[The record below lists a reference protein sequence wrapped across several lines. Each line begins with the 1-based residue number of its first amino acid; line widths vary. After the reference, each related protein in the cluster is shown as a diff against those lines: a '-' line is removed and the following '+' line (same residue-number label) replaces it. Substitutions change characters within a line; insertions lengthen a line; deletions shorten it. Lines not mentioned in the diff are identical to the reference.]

1 MDPSHSSP
9 LGASHSDVSRPDEG
23 YRGTHCPDEYIVPP
37 MPSTGLCAYEAIRV
51 PNMPLFGRSEMGGS
65 GSAGS
70 GEERRGLGQPG
81 CEEAAARVVSGAGG
95 SCTRSGETHRRG
107 GRTGGVTSHGSP
119 HWNLIF
125 IYPGFT
131 LLLFPETFLK
141 TVFFPVL
148 IYFGFPF
155 PAKSGRPFGE
165 IAPVLPQITSDFG
178 NQQREERGSKSSKEK
193 SRKRDWVRERARAS
207 EKRED
212 RGKVSDLLLGVTARA
227 RREPSPSGSRVGPA
241 ALTDRQTDTAPRP
254 SAHLLPGR
262 RPTVDAAA
270 SRGQEPEPAPGGGVE
285 GVGAR
290 GVALKLFIQLL
301 GCSRSGGAVVRL
313 GAADPSET
321 GRSASSVREEP
332 QSAEGEEEE
341 EKEEERG
348 PRWRLGSRK
357 PGSWTGEAAV
367 CADSAPAARAPQA
380 LARALAPGGRGARL
394 GAEES
399 GRPRSPSQ
407 RGSASRASPGRA
419 SETMN
424 FLLSWVHWSLALLLY
439 LHHAK
444 WSQAAP
450 MTAGEQKPHEVVK
463 FMDVYQRSYC
473 RPIETLVDIF
483 QEYPD
488 EIEYIFKPSCVPLMR
503 CGGCCN
509 DEGLECVPTEEF
521 NITMQIMR
529 IKPHQGQH
537 IGEMSFLQHN
547 KCECRP
553 KKDRARQEKKSVRGK
568 GKGQKRK
575 RKKSRYKSWSVPCG
589 PCSERRKHLFVQD
602 PQTCKC
608 SCKNTDSR
616 CKARQ
621 LELNERTCRCDKPR
635 R

>member
-1 MDPSHSSP
+1 QE
-9 LGASHSDVSRPDEG
+9 LQREVE
-23 YRGTHCPDEYIVPP
+23 
-37 MPSTGLCAYEAIRV
+37 
-51 PNMPLFGRSEMGGS
+51 
-65 GSAGS
+65 
-70 GEERRGLGQPG
+70 EERETGS
-81 CEEAAARVVSGAGG
+81 ESAR
-95 SCTRSGETHRRG
+95 R
-107 GRTGGVTSHGSP
+107 
-119 HWNLIF
+119 
-125 IYPGFT
+125 
-131 LLLFPETFLK
+131 
-141 TVFFPVL
+141 
-148 IYFGFPF
+148 
-155 PAKSGRPFGE
+155 
-165 IAPVLPQITSDFG
+165 
-178 NQQREERGSKSSKEK
+178 
-193 SRKRDWVRERARAS
+193 RAS
-207 EKRED
+207 NDRD

-227 RREPSPSGSRVGPA
+227 RREPSPLGSCIGPA

-262 RPTVDAAA
+262 RPRVDAAA

-290 GVALKLFIQLL
+290 GIAVKLFVQLL
-301 GCSRSGGAVVRL
+301 GCSRSGGAVVRA
-313 GAADPSET
+313 GAAEPSGT
-321 GRSASSVREEP
+321 GRSASPGREEP
-332 QSAEGEEEE
+332 QSEEGEEEE

-348 PRWRLGSRK
+348 PRWRLGARK

-367 CADSAPAARAPQA
+367 CADSAPAARATQA
-380 LARALAPGGRGARL
+380 LARASAPGGRGARL

-399 GRPRSPSQ
+399 GPPRSPSR
-407 RGSASRASPGRA
+407 RGSASRAGPGRA

-450 MTAGEQKPHEVVK
+450 MADGEHKPHEVVK

-537 IGEMSFLQHN
+537 IGEMSFLQHS

-553 KKDRARQEKKSVRGK
+553 KKDRAKEN
-568 GKGQKRK
+568 
-575 RKKSRYKSWSVPCG
+575 PCG

-621 LELNERTCRCDKPR
+621 LELNERTCRLVPR
-635 R
+635 GGASQRGASHRDRERKEERESAHGRI

>member
-1 MDPSHSSP
+1 MGQVKRRKFKGIPSISYAAAWSMEP
-9 LGASHSDVSRPDEG
+9 SQSWGVQAVVTRGRSATTGKLVNLGAQRLRVSEDASVSQELQRS
-23 YRGTHCPDEYIVPP
+23 RG
-37 MPSTGLCAYEAIRV
+37 
-51 PNMPLFGRSEMGGS
+51 
-65 GSAGS
+65 
-70 GEERRGLGQPG
+70 
-81 CEEAAARVVSGAGG
+81 
-95 SCTRSGETHRRG
+95 
-107 GRTGGVTSHGSP
+107 
-119 HWNLIF
+119 
-125 IYPGFT
+125 
-131 LLLFPETFLK
+131 
-141 TVFFPVL
+141 
-148 IYFGFPF
+148 
-155 PAKSGRPFGE
+155 
-165 IAPVLPQITSDFG
+165 
-178 NQQREERGSKSSKEK
+178 
-193 SRKRDWVRERARAS
+193 RERETGSESARRRAS
-207 EKRED
+207 NDRD

-227 RREPSPSGSRVGPA
+227 RREPSPSGSCIGPA

-254 SAHLLPGR
+254 SAHLLPGP
-262 RPTVDAAA
+262 RPRVDAAA

-290 GVALKLFIQLL
+290 GIAVKLFVQLL
-301 GCSRSGGAVVRL
+301 GCSRSGGAVVRA
-313 GAADPSET
+313 GAAEPSGT
-321 GRSASSVREEP
+321 GRSASPGRAEP
-332 QSAEGEEEE
+332 QSEEGEEEE

-348 PRWRLGSRK
+348 PRWRLGARK

-367 CADSAPAARAPQA
+367 CADSAPAARATQA
-380 LARALAPGGRGARL
+380 LARALVPGGRGARL

-399 GRPRSPSQ
+399 ELPRSPSR
-407 RGSASRASPGRA
+407 RGSASRAGPGRA
-419 SETMN
+419 FETMN
-424 FLLSWVHWSLALLLY
+424 FLLSWVHWTFALLLY

-450 MTAGEQKPHEVVK
+450 MADGEHKPHEVVK

-537 IGEMSFLQHN
+537 IGEMSFLQHS

-589 PCSERRKHLFVQD
+589 PCSERRRHLFVQD

>member
-1 MDPSHSSP
+1 QE
-9 LGASHSDVSRPDEG
+9 L
-23 YRGTHCPDEYIVPP
+23 
-37 MPSTGLCAYEAIRV
+37 
-51 PNMPLFGRSEMGGS
+51 
-65 GSAGS
+65 
-70 GEERRGLGQPG
+70 
-81 CEEAAARVVSGAGG
+81 
-95 SCTRSGETHRRG
+95 
-107 GRTGGVTSHGSP
+107 
-119 HWNLIF
+119 
-125 IYPGFT
+125 
-131 LLLFPETFLK
+131 
-141 TVFFPVL
+141 
-148 IYFGFPF
+148 
-155 PAKSGRPFGE
+155 
-165 IAPVLPQITSDFG
+165 
-178 NQQREERGSKSSKEK
+178 QREVEEDRETGSESA
-193 SRKRDWVRERARAS
+193 RWRARN
-207 EKRED
+207 ERD
-212 RGKVSDLLLGVTARA
+212 RGKVSDLILGVTARA
-227 RREPSPSGSRVGPA
+227 RREPSPSGSHVGPA
-241 ALTDRQTDTAPRP
+241 ALTDRQTDTAPCP

-290 GVALKLFIQLL
+290 GVALKLFVQLL
-301 GCSRSGGAVVRL
+301 GCSRSGGAVVRA
-313 GAADPSET
+313 GAAEPSGT
-321 GRSASSVREEP
+321 GRSASSGREEP
-332 QSAEGEEEE
+332 QSEEGEEEE

-357 PGSWTGEAAV
+357 PGSWTGDAAV
-367 CADSAPAARAPQA
+367 CTDSAPAARAPQA
-380 LARALAPGGRGARL
+380 LARASAPGGRGARL

-399 GRPRSPSQ
+399 GPPRSPSR
-407 RGSASRASPGRA
+407 RGSASRAGPGRA

-450 MTAGEQKPHEVVK
+450 MAEGEQKPHEVVK

-553 KKDRARQEKKSVRGK
+553 KKDRARQEN
-568 GKGQKRK
+568 
-575 RKKSRYKSWSVPCG
+575 PCG

>member
-1 MDPSHSSP
+1 M
-9 LGASHSDVSRPDEG
+9 
-23 YRGTHCPDEYIVPP
+23 
-37 MPSTGLCAYEAIRV
+37 
-51 PNMPLFGRSEMGGS
+51 
-65 GSAGS
+65 
-70 GEERRGLGQPG
+70 
-81 CEEAAARVVSGAGG
+81 
-95 SCTRSGETHRRG
+95 
-107 GRTGGVTSHGSP
+107 
-119 HWNLIF
+119 
-125 IYPGFT
+125 
-131 LLLFPETFLK
+131 
-141 TVFFPVL
+141 
-148 IYFGFPF
+148 
-155 PAKSGRPFGE
+155 
-165 IAPVLPQITSDFG
+165 
-178 NQQREERGSKSSKEK
+178 
-193 SRKRDWVRERARAS
+193 
-207 EKRED
+207 
-212 RGKVSDLLLGVTARA
+212 SDLLFGVTARA
-227 RREPSPSGSRVGPA
+227 QREPSPSGSRIRPV
-241 ALTDRQTDTAPRP
+241 ALTDRQTDTASSP

-262 RPTVDAAA
+262 PPTVDAAA
-270 SRGQEPEPAPGGGVE
+270 SRGQDPEPAPRGGVE
-285 GVGAR
+285 GVGVR
-290 GVALKLFIQLL
+290 GFALKLFVQLL
-301 GCSRSGGAVVRL
+301 GCSRSGGAVVRAE
-313 GAADPSET
+313 GAEPSGA
-321 GRSASSVREEP
+321 GRSASSGREKP
-332 QSAEGEEEE
+332 RPKEGEEEE

-348 PRWRLGSRK
+348 PRWPLGSRK

-367 CADSAPAARAPQA
+367 CADRAPAARASQA
-380 LARALAPGGRGARL
+380 LARALAPGGKGARQ

-399 GRPRSPSQ
+399 GPPRSPSR
-407 RGSASRASPGRA
+407 RGSVSRAGPGRA

-450 MTAGEQKPHEVVK
+450 MAEGEQKPHEVVK
-463 FMDVYQRSYC
+463 FLDVYQRSYC

-488 EIEYIFKPSCVPLMR
+488 EIEFIFKPSCVPLMR

-509 DEGLECVPTEEF
+509 DEGLECVPTQEF

-537 IGEMSFLQHN
+537 IGEMSFLQHS

-553 KKDRARQEKKSVRGK
+553 KKDKARQEKKSVPGK

-575 RKKSRYKSWSVPCG
+575 RKKSRYKPWSVPCG

>member
-1 MDPSHSSP
+1 QE
-9 LGASHSDVSRPDEG
+9 LRREVE
-23 YRGTHCPDEYIVPP
+23 
-37 MPSTGLCAYEAIRV
+37 
-51 PNMPLFGRSEMGGS
+51 
-65 GSAGS
+65 
-70 GEERRGLGQPG
+70 EERETGSESARG
-81 CEEAAARVVSGAGG
+81 RVS
-95 SCTRSGETHRRG
+95 
-107 GRTGGVTSHGSP
+107 
-119 HWNLIF
+119 
-125 IYPGFT
+125 Y
-131 LLLFPETFLK
+131 
-141 TVFFPVL
+141 
-148 IYFGFPF
+148 
-155 PAKSGRPFGE
+155 
-165 IAPVLPQITSDFG
+165 
-178 NQQREERGSKSSKEK
+178 ER
-193 SRKRDWVRERARAS
+193 
-207 EKRED
+207 D

-227 RREPSPSGSRVGPA
+227 RREPSLSGSRIGPA
-241 ALTDRQTDTAPRP
+241 ALTDRQTDTAPGP
-254 SAHLLPGR
+254 SAHLLGGR
-262 RPTVDAAA
+262 RPTGDAAA
-270 SRGQEPEPAPGGGVE
+270 SRGKEPEPTSGGGVE

-290 GVALKLFIQLL
+290 GIALKLLVQLL
-301 GCSRSGGAVVRL
+301 GCSRSGGAVVRV
-313 GAADPSET
+313 GAADQSGT
-321 GRSASSVREEP
+321 GRSASSGREEP
-332 QSAEGEEEE
+332 QSEEGEEEE

-348 PRWRLGSRK
+348 PRWRLGARK

-367 CADSAPAARAPQA
+367 CADSVPAARAPQA
-380 LARALAPGGRGARL
+380 LARASARGRRGTRL
-394 GAEES
+394 GVEES
-399 GRPRSPSQ
+399 GPPRSPSR
-407 RGSASRASPGRA
+407 RGSASRAGPGRA

-424 FLLSWVHWSLALLLY
+424 FLLSWVHWTLALLLY

-450 MTAGEQKPHEVVK
+450 MAEGEQKAHQVVK

-529 IKPHQGQH
+529 IRLHKLQH

-553 KKDRARQEKKSVRGK
+553 KKDRARQEN
-568 GKGQKRK
+568 
-575 RKKSRYKSWSVPCG
+575 PCG